1 MPPTATASRTSATPR
16 VSLQPVPRLRSAI
29 AFDADRQVD
38 FHTHDTAELVFVR
51 LGVTWIEV
59 AGKRLDGPAGTL
71 YILPGKVAHNQR
83 SIGRW
88 KTQCLLLDHDGSQ
101 FDEAPRT
108 LNLAQDPLFHRWMD
122 DLCEL
127 SASNRRMA
135 DPVAD
140 ALLFALLTRLAKL
153 EDQTRMM
160 NALHP
165 SLARAEAFLQ
175 EHLTVH
181 VAAERLAHAA
191 HTSYSHLSALFRE
204 RFGCGPLRHHQ
215 NLRMELARK
224 LLLNSYLSVDEVAQ
238 KVGYADTN
246 YFVRVFRKTF
256 GQPPG
261 QWRKQKPTDSGYLKT
276 I

>member
-1 MPPTATASRTSATPR
+1 MTPTATTARPPAAPR
-16 VSLQPVPRLRSAI
+16 VPLRPVPRLRSGI

-38 FHTHDTAELVFVR
+38 FHTHDTAELVFVK
-51 LGVTWIEV
+51 LGRTWIDV
-59 AGKRLDGPAGTL
+59 AGQTLEGQTGTL

-83 SIGRW
+83 SVGRW

-101 FDEAPRT
+101 LDETPRT
-108 LNLAQDPLFHRWMD
+108 LDLSQDPLFHRWMD

-140 ALLFALLTRLAKL
+140 ALLLTLLARVAKL
-153 EDQTRMM
+153 EDQTRTK

-165 SLARAEAFLQ
+165 SLARAESFLQ
-175 EHLTVH
+175 EHLTEH
-181 VAAERLAHAA
+181 VEAERLAHVS

-204 RFGCGPLRHHQ
+204 RFGCGPMRHHQ

-238 KVGYADTN
+238 KIGYEDTN

-261 QWRKQKPTDSGYLKT
+261 QWRRQKPTDSVDLK
-276 I
+276 IG